1 MHLSL
6 QTARNMPLVITPE
19 VGIPLPFDVTP
30 EEVVEFRDRAKAA
43 CATILELIEAGAQV
57 PEPTE
62 EDSFQAHALFAAERP
77 IKVSKTPPAV
87 ILKLEALLTT
97 YDHEFLD
104 AQRRITNFVT
114 NRLLEE
120 TEHEDAGKRLKA
132 LELLGKKVGMFSDRL
147 EVTVKQKPVED
158 IEAELTRLLERYM
171 GEAIPVEAKEIVNE
185 VPSPD
190 EIDLDAE
197 LGLVDEPEPEPS
209 RDPTD
214 KA

>member
-1 MHLSL
+1 
-6 QTARNMPLVITPE
+6 MPLVITPE

-30 EEVVEFRDRAKAA
+30 EEVVEFRNRAKAA
-43 CATILELIEAGAQV
+43 CDTILTLIEAGAEV

-62 EDSFQAHALFAAERP
+62 EDSLQAHALFAAEKP

-87 ILKLEALLTT
+87 ILKLEALLTS

-114 NRLLEE
+114 NRLIEE
-120 TEHEDAGKRLKA
+120 TENEDAGKRLKA

-147 EVTVKQKPVED
+147 EVTVKQKPIQE
-158 IEAELTRLLERYM
+158 IEQELGKLLDRYL
-171 GEAIPVEAKEIVNE
+171 GEAIPVEAKEVE
-185 VPSPD
+185 DKPPPPS

-197 LGLVDEPEPEPS
+197 LGLTDNDDEPDRTAEEQP
-209 RDPTD
+209 
-214 KA
+214 

>member
-1 MHLSL
+1 
-6 QTARNMPLVITPE
+6 MPLVITPE

-43 CATILELIEAGAQV
+43 CDTIFALIDAGAEV

-62 EDSFQAHALFAAERP
+62 EDSLQAHALFAAEKS

-87 ILKLEALLTT
+87 ILKLEALLTS

-104 AQRRITNFVT
+104 AQRRITNYVT
-114 NRLLEE
+114 NRLIEE
-120 TEHEDAGKRLKA
+120 TENEDAGKRLRA

-147 EVTVKQKPVED
+147 EVTVKQKPIQE
-158 IEAELTRLLERYM
+158 IEQELGRLLDRYL
-171 GEAIPVEAKEIVNE
+171 GEAIPVEAKEVEDTPLN
-185 VPSPD
+185 PS

-197 LGLVDEPEPEPS
+197 LGLADDDDSNEPDRTSEEQP
-209 RDPTD
+209 
-214 KA
+214 

>member
-1 MHLSL
+1 
-6 QTARNMPLVITPE
+6 MPLVITPE

-43 CATILELIEAGAQV
+43 CDTIFELINAGAEV

-62 EDSFQAHALFAAERP
+62 EDSLQAHALFAAEKP

-87 ILKLEALLTT
+87 ILKLEALLTS

-114 NRLLEE
+114 NRLIEE
-120 TEHEDAGKRLKA
+120 TENEDAGKRLRA
-132 LELLGKKVGMFSDRL
+132 LEMLGRKVGMFSDRL
-147 EVTVKQKPVED
+147 EVTVKQKPIGE
-158 IEAELTRLLERYM
+158 IEQELGRLLDRYL
-171 GEAIPVEAKEIVNE
+171 GEAIPVEAKEVE
-185 VPSPD
+185 DSTPSPL

-197 LGLVDEPEPEPS
+197 LGL
-209 RDPTD
+209 TD
-214 KA
+214 NDDNSDKPDRASEEQS

>member
-1 MHLSL
+1 
-6 QTARNMPLVITPE
+6 MPLVITPE

-43 CATILELIEAGAQV
+43 CNTILELIEAGAEV

-62 EDSFQAHALFAAERP
+62 EDSLQAHALFAAEKP
-77 IKVSKTPPAV
+77 IKVAKTPPPI
-87 ILKLEALLTT
+87 ILKLEALLTS

-114 NRLLEE
+114 NRLIEE
-120 TEHEDAGKRLKA
+120 TENEDAGKRLKA

-147 EVTVKQKPVED
+147 EVTVKQKPVEE
-158 IEAELTRLLERYM
+158 IEAELGRLLERYV
-171 GEAIPVEAKEIVNE
+171 GEAIPVEAVE
-185 VPSPD
+185 VSSNPLSPS

-197 LGLVDEPEPEPS
+197 LGLTEENLDDGTESES
-209 RDPTD
+209 DRDD
-214 KA
+214 QK